1 MFALFFCL
9 IFCQRRTVWLKISD
23 WIEIYKESR
32 EGTVV
37 EVLTSN
43 HMLV

>member
-1 MFALFFCL
+1 MFALFSVEHSAKGRL
-9 IFCQRRTVWLKISD
+9 WLKISD

>member
-1 MFALFFCL
+1 MFALFSVEHSAKEVL
-9 IFCQRRTVWLKISD
+9 WLNISD
-23 WIEIYKESR
+23 WISIYKESR
-32 EGTVV
+32 EGTAM